1 MSNFSNE
8 LTIFIP
14 AIGGNGGVD
23 IIPPSNPLNVM
34 GSPMPTSVSL
44 TWEQPVFNVN
54 LTSYLARCIAMNGN
68 SDVNQSTISTETNV
82 TVEGLMP
89 ETLYTCHV
97 ISVADTIQGGS
108 MSVQITTT
116 TPMLM
121 MPMNVTATATSP
133 TMINVQ
139 WEHPPFMN
147 TIDHYFV
154 SWEPFGLPP
163 AVTLV
168 GGMMEIN
175 CVSANTPV
183 LGTTNCTDVM
193 EFNITGLEEYVN
205 YTVMVIA
212 SNDVGNSTSGSDTAQ
227 TPPDVP
233 GAAPGGL
240 TAVMVTYNSMYVMW
254 EALSFLD
261 QNSPSVYYNLTYYVL
276 GSMQG
281 VATRMIQNRLNA
293 SISSLQS
300 FTTYKVD
307 VAAQNDI
314 GTGPFA
320 SINVTTLAAP
330 PGLVSNIVVTP
341 NIEGTQANITWSTAQ
356 LFDANTVVVYT
367 VLVRDVNGT
376 VVLTGSTANL
386 IIPVNGL
393 MRYIRY
399 TVTITASTEGGQGPP
414 LSADFYSRQD
424 VPLVTVSNIQ
434 ADLNG
439 DGLTVTWEALTDPNQ
454 ARGNVS
460 YMVCYSPVG
469 ETTRICETTNDTMI
483 TFAGVS
489 TNNAYTVTVTP
500 LNGAGTGPESPGIFI
515 DRRTLTPTELTLIV
529 TLSIVTPVGVGV
541 VVAMLVILV
550 SIKKT
555 P

>member
-212 SNDVGNSTSGSDTAQ
+212 SNDVGNSTSGTDTAL
-227 TPPDVP
+227 TLPAVP
-233 GAAPGGL
+233 AAEPMNL
-240 TAVMVTYNSMYVMW
+240 TAVNIEAFYVSIQW
-254 EALSFLD
+254 EGLNFLD
-261 QNSPSVYYNLTYYVL
+261 RNGPDFSYNVSYNVQGSSDGGSVAVNQNSTVIMGLK
-276 GSMQG
+276 G
-281 VATRMIQNRLNA
+281 
-293 SISSLQS
+293 
-300 FTTYKVD
+300 FTTYEIT
-307 VAAQNDI
+307 VAGQNSV
-314 GTGPFA
+314 GLGPL
-320 SINVTTLAAP
+320 SDPLTVTT
-330 PGLVSNIVVTP
+330 
-341 NIEGTQANITWSTAQ
+341 IEGTSSQPINLTSTSVTDTTIDLLWVEPECPNGVIEHYVVMYNGVAV
-356 LFDANTVVVYT
+356 NTTDNSTMFTLPGLEPFTNYT
-367 VLVRDVNGT
+367 IIVAARNGAG
-376 VVLTGSTANL
+376 V
-386 IIPVNGL
+386 
-393 MRYIRY
+393 
-399 TVTITASTEGGQGPP
+399 
-414 LSADFYSRQD
+414 
-424 VPLVTVSNIQ
+424 
-434 ADLNG
+434 
-439 DGLTVTWEALTDPNQ
+439 
-454 ARGNVS
+454 GNVS
-460 YMVCYSPVG
+460 ETIVVQTDEGEPTPPRNLTGGNTGIMSAVLQWLEPLDPNGIILYYVVYYSYYSEGMTFQMSSASSQHFPPDIT
-469 ETTRICETTNDTMI
+469 TTRNDFPDGISFLTALPSRLHYSTDLI
-483 TFAGVS
+483 TLFQ
-489 TNNAYTVTVTP
+489 Y
-500 LNGAGTGPESPGIFI
+500 
-515 DRRTLTPTELTLIV
+515 
-529 TLSIVTPVGVGV
+529 
-541 VVAMLVILV
+541 ILHFR
-550 SIKKT
+550 SGC
-555 P
+555 